1 MNMVQPDDATE
12 VYSTD
17 DANEA
22 EILRAALHSEGMK
35 CEIDG
40 GSQAGFAG
48 LGMMEIKL
56 LVRAADYDR
65 ARAYVEKH
73 HRGD

>member
-1 MNMVQPDDATE
+1 MVQPDEVTE

-22 EILRAALHSEGMK
+22 EILRAALHSEGIK

-40 GSQAGFAG
+40 EGQAGLTG
-48 LGMMEIKL
+48 LGMMEITL
-56 LVRAADYDR
+56 SVRAADYDR
-65 ARAYVEKH
+65 ARAYIEKH
-73 HRGD
+73 HRKD

>member
-1 MNMVQPDDATE
+1 MVQPDDVTE
-12 VYSTD
+12 VFSTD

-40 GSQAGFAG
+40 ESQAGLTG
-48 LGMMEIKL
+48 LGMIEVKL
-56 LVRAADYDR
+56 LVRAEDYDR
-65 ARAYVEKH
+65 ARAYIEKH

>member
-1 MNMVQPDDATE
+1 MVQPDDVTE
-12 VYSTD
+12 VFSTD

-40 GSQAGFAG
+40 QSQAGLVG
-48 LGMMEIKL
+48 LGMMEIRL
-56 LVRAADYDR
+56 LVRAEDYDR
-65 ARAYVEKH
+65 ARAYIEKH

>member
-1 MNMVQPDDATE
+1 MVQPDDVTE

-22 EILRAALHSEGMK
+22 EILRAALHNEGMK

-40 GSQAGFAG
+40 GGQAGLTG

-56 LVRAADYDR
+56 LVRAEEYDR
-65 ARAYVEKH
+65 ARAYIEQH

>member
-1 MNMVQPDDATE
+1 MVQPDDVTE

-22 EILRAALHSEGMK
+22 EVLRAALHSEGMK

-40 GSQAGFAG
+40 EGQAGLTG

-56 LVRAADYDR
+56 LVRAEEYDR
-65 ARAYVEKH
+65 ARAYIETH

>member
-1 MNMVQPDDATE
+1 MVRPDDVTE

-22 EILRAALHSEGMK
+22 EILCAALHSEGVK

-40 GSQAGFAG
+40 ERQAGLAG

-56 LVRAADYDR
+56 LVRAEDYDR
-65 ARAYVEKH
+65 ARAYLEQH
-73 HRGD
+73 HRGA